1 MALMLNVLLHPLF
14 ALSILPQLKSSSC
27 SHLCH
32 VYQHSPSLGQD
43 SALGEGDHNLI
54 TLVLQNSGFRKR
66 K

>member
-1 MALMLNVLLHPLF
+1 MLNVLLHPLF

-27 SHLCH
+27 SHPCH